1 MWSASHRD
9 WCLPIPR
16 QYEMNGACRDGRHPI
31 LPSAEPKD
39 DNLQHTEKWHC
50 EYKEKKK
57 KTQPKAILV
66 FT

>member
-16 QYEMNGACRDGRHPI
+16 QYEMNGAWRDGRHPI

-57 KTQPKAILV
+57 KPNQKQS
-66 FT
+66 